1 MAKASTRLASPLMLV
16 LLLCLASCQ
25 PLFSVS
31 TLDDIPK
38 IQFASEDPG
47 VQDVPTWRIGDKW
60 VYSGTFDPTKLVT
73 DSGVQASVGE
83 IYGDTTAE
91 VTAIT
96 ERTVDNMSV
105 LAYTLRTSANFDKSG
120 VSLDGYSGN
129 VYITFEQTE
138 YLRVSDLSSMR
149 SDLDLYIRFV
159 PYGLSSLAQVLG
171 DITISNTY
179 SPVNEVYDFPLRA
192 NEQWTTTTTSSS
204 AWSGSSDYIT
214 PFPVPTSDTKS
225 TTWEVTDIG
234 KPRNSYGETIGYGG
248 CNASYELTSID
259 SNGDQS
265 GYRWYCP
272 ETRNFAWLHTEDE
285 IGLII
290 DFRLKRYMPLD
301 SVGVDQY
308 NNPGTRD
315 DCLSVD
321 LENEIT
327 ALNTPMAVWVN
338 ASSDC
343 FSSVDGIPLE
353 IHNEAMDNIVQV
365 VTASNGSAHA
375 VMNMGD
381 AIDSSSSALDWAS
394 HGIVA
399 RVQPSSISSFGNK
412 VGSSTLTLDEYLVG
426 LDLISSED
434 FAKVL
439 RNRSGVVTE
448 LNSLSGWNILPADEL
463 LIEVAVQN
471 RGITSSIPTTMT
483 ITHPDG
489 QLSTH
494 PLPSLD
500 TYEAHKVNFTWIVP
514 NDQAIGT
521 IPVSWQADPDGD
533 NSADANSTNNIAQL
547 SMFVGRLPIPQ
558 LIDTSALTLENI
570 QLVANGSYD
579 EDGGDVSCLF
589 NIPYDDGSLTWA
601 WQSIPSSSC
610 LVNWTWSD
618 DGNYPVEVTVID
630 EERDEQTATLMV
642 TIGNRHPQ
650 IKILSARSEA
660 KVEHPITLYAFANDS
675 DSEDVWPGVV
685 DVHWPDAFC
694 KEGYYTRVCTTTA
707 STEGWHTFTAVAT
720 DDDYETTVA
729 TYDIRFTNIAPH
741 GVSIALQK
749 NNQFIESDEQQIW
762 HLDEDEEVIV
772 KGQAL
777 DSIDDLESLTHTWWP
792 DGQQPSL
799 MYTFSGRTS
808 TYPMQWDTS
817 GLHTIRLE
825 VSDTDGEA
833 SHIEERWINIQNV
846 PPVIEPLVS
855 LLPIAEGQ
863 SITIVGNST
872 DTESDIPTLVKCWDI
887 DPGID
892 SDDLG
897 GADDDCDVRGD
908 ILEYAWNR
916 SGSHTIVYHVTDD
929 DGAQSSEVLTV
940 EVLNMPP
947 IVRLQNIN
955 CIAYRDCFLNAE
967 QTIDS
972 LNDLE
977 GLTIVWDLDITI
989 DSNGDGIK
997 DNDADLVGSTVTHM
1011 FRKAGTIRVK
1021 AMAWDENP
1029 ERPGQATMVVEVAPP
1044 ERTSIEQVGAALIGD
1059 EANPWAQIGLLVA
1072 TLLVV
1077 AMFSRR
1083 KKAYPTD
1090 EHWQQEGF
1098 EGQDLS
1104 EQAFEAQSL
1113 LDEAQSRRPPSPPSD
1128 LMFVSALETPE
1139 DMPLSDTIPQIEATT
1154 ESVLTPQEP
1163 MVESQAP
1170 ALPEWGLPEGWTE
1183 EQWSHYGQQYLDAQS
1198 SNS

>member
-1 MAKASTRLASPLMLV
+1 MGKGSTRLASALMLV
-16 LLLCLASCQ
+16 LLMCLASQQ
-25 PLFSVS
+25 PLLSVS
-31 TLDDIPK
+31 TLEDSST

-47 VQDVPTWRIGDKW
+47 VQDAPTWRIGDKW

-73 DSGVQASVGE
+73 DSGVQAAVGE

-105 LAYTLRTSANFDKSG
+105 LAYTLRTTANFDKSG

-149 SDLDLYIRFV
+149 SDLELYIRFV
-159 PYGLSSLAQVLG
+159 PYGLSSLAQILG
-171 DITISNTY
+171 DITITNTY

-192 NEQWTTTTTSSS
+192 DEQWTTTTTSSS

-214 PFPVPTSDTKS
+214 PFPVPTSDTNS

-234 KPRNSYGETIGYGG
+234 RPRNSYGETIGYGG
-248 CNASYELTSID
+248 CNASYELTSINSD
-259 SNGDQS
+259 GDQS

-272 ETRNFAWLHTEDE
+272 EARNYAWLHTEDD
-285 IGLII
+285 IGLVI
-290 DFRLKRYMPLD
+290 DFRLKRYIPLD
-301 SVGVDQY
+301 SAGVDQY
-308 NNPGTRD
+308 NYPGTRD
-315 DCLSVD
+315 DCLTVD

-343 FSSVDGIPLE
+343 FSTIDGIPLE
-353 IHNEAMDNIVQV
+353 IHHEAMDNVVQV
-365 VTASNGSAHA
+365 VTASNGSAHT
-375 VMNMGD
+375 VMNMGQ
-381 AIDSSSSALDWAS
+381 AKDSSSSALDWAS
-394 HGIVA
+394 LGIVA
-399 RVQPSSISSFGNK
+399 RVQPSSFSSFGNK
-412 VGSSTLTLDEYLVG
+412 VGSSTLTLDEFLVG
-426 LDLISSED
+426 LDLISSES

-448 LNSLSGWNILPADEL
+448 LNSLSGWNILPGDEL
-463 LIEVAVQN
+463 LVEVAVQN
-471 RGITSSIPTTMT
+471 RGITSSTPTTMS

-489 QLSTH
+489 QTSSH
-494 PLPSLD
+494 PLPSLA
-500 TYEAHKVNFTWIVP
+500 TYEAHKVNFTWVVP
-514 NDQAIGT
+514 TDQAIGVV
-521 IPVSWQADPDGD
+521 PVSWQADPDGI
-533 NSADANSTNNIAQL
+533 NSADSDTSNNYAEL
-547 SMFVGRLPIPQ
+547 SMFVGRLPTPQ
-558 LIDTSALTLENI
+558 LVDSSALTLERI
-570 QLVANGSYD
+570 QLEANQSFD
-579 EDGGDVSCLF
+579 EDGGDVSCVF
-589 NIPYDDGSLTWA
+589 NIPYDDGSRTWA

-610 LVNWTWSD
+610 LVNWTWMD
-618 DGNYPVEVTVID
+618 DGDYPVEVTVID
-630 EERDEQTATLMV
+630 EERDEPTGTLMV
-642 TIGNRHPQ
+642 TIGNRHPE
-650 IKILSARSEA
+650 IKIVSARSEA

-685 DVHWPDAFC
+685 DIHWPDALC

-707 STEGWHTFTAVAT
+707 PTEGWHTFSAVAT
-720 DDDYETTVA
+720 DDDSEPTVA

-741 GVSIALQK
+741 SASIALQK
-749 NNQFIESDEQQIW
+749 NNQFLESDEQQIW
-762 HLDEDEEVIV
+762 QLDEDEEVIV

-792 DGQQPSL
+792 DGEQPSL
-799 MYTFSGRTS
+799 MYTFSGRVS

-833 SHIEERWINIQNV
+833 SHIEERWINIRNV

-872 DTESDIPTLVKCWDI
+872 DTASDFDSLVRCWDI

-908 ILEYAWNR
+908 VLEYAWNR
-916 SGSHTIVYHVTDD
+916 SGSHTIIYHVTDD
-929 DGAQSSEVLTV
+929 DGAQSSEVITV

-947 IVRLQNIN
+947 IVRLENID

-967 QTIDS
+967 QTTDS

-977 GLTIVWDLDITI
+977 GLTIVWDLDITV

-1011 FRKAGTIRVK
+1011 FREAGTVRVK

-1029 ERPGQATMVVEVAPP
+1029 ERPGQATMIVEVAPP

-1059 EANPWAQIGLLVA
+1059 EANPWAQIGLLLA
-1072 TLLVV
+1072 TLLVL
-1077 AMFSRR
+1077 ALFTRR
-1083 KKAYPTD
+1083 KKTSPD
-1090 EHWQQEGF
+1090 DDPWQQEGL
-1098 EGQDLS
+1098 EGDDLS
-1104 EQAFEAQSL
+1104 EHAFESQSL
-1113 LDEAQSRRPPSPPSD
+1113 VDEAQTRRPKTPPSD
-1128 LMFVSALETPE
+1128 IMFAALLETPE
-1139 DMPLSDTIPQIEATT
+1139 SMPQSDTISQTEATQ
-1154 ESVLTPQEP
+1154 ELASTPQEP
-1163 MVESQAP
+1163 MVESQVA
-1170 ALPEWGLPEGWTE
+1170 ALPEGGLPEGWTE
-1183 EQWSHYGQQYLDAQS
+1183 EQWSHYGQQYLEAQS
-1198 SNS
+1198 SHP